1 MAALNIEEIDKIL
14 EEPMSDYD
22 FYNEWDDE
30 NVDPDFQI
38 DSDHNT
44 DSEADCKPSESP
56 HNDNSIIVRKGK
68 SMNVDR
74 MTTDYSVARNT
85 NRWQLTMFFYILNI
99 SSINGGIIHNA
110 NKKSNMTIRVY
121 IKNLSLSLVKE
132 SLVQRAH
139 NKYLLILLRQSAKR
153 LSGTKESTQL
163 PTKGKRVRC
172 HYCKSDSKTQYYCE
186 NCRNL

>member
-1 MAALNIEEIDKIL
+1 LISSLHNDDKIDP
-14 EEPMSDYD
+14 ESGERNKPKIIT
-22 FYNEWDDE
+22 FYISKKGG
-30 NVDPDFQI
+30 VD
-38 DSDHNT
+38 
-44 DSEADCKPSESP
+44 
-56 HNDNSIIVRKGK
+56 
-68 SMNVDR
+68 NVDR

-110 NKKSNMTIRVY
+110 NKKSNMARRVY
-121 IKNLSLSLVKE
+121 IKNLYLSLVKE

-163 PTKGKRVRC
+163 PTKGKRGRC
-172 HYCKSDSKTQYYCE
+172 HYCETYCE
-186 NCRNL
+186 NCRKWLCIKHAKFVCEECYSEVHKL